1 MKVRG
6 IEIRRHDTPIVF
18 SKCQQEILET
28 FAKCKNKSEIT
39 QAIKVARQIQ
49 EHYKRHILQKEI
61 PIKDLA
67 FTNRVTRGTDE
78 HKNNT
83 IQADA
88 INQLKTEGKK
98 IVPGQKIMYII
109 ADHTRK
115 TTKRV
120 VPLELASSGKYDVKR
135 YSELLDKCCNS
146 IIEPFL
152 N

>member
-1 MKVRG
+1 MLEKHEQSMNSRSK
-6 IEIRRHDTPIVF
+6 VF
-18 SKCQQEILET
+18 SKCQQDILKT
-28 FAKCKNKSEIT
+28 FANCKNKSEIA

-49 EHYKRHILQKEI
+49 EHYRRHILQKEI
-61 PIKDLA
+61 PIKDLT

-88 INQLKTEGKK
+88 INQLKIEGKK

-115 TTKRV
+115 RTKRV
-120 VPLELASSGKYDVKR
+120 VPLEMALPGKYDVKR

-146 IIEPFL
+146 IIGPFL